1 MSLRTGLGVL
11 KLISEK
17 KNSTSNKHLK
27 MNKAVLLSEQKIKE
41 QLVAGIYLFA
51 SRAYGTASE
60 QRQSDYDII
69 LVLNSHAFD
78 RHDVFKWKT
87 SNWLVEHHW
96 INPNFRE
103 LFTDESDRTRF
114 VDFGDREAQ
123 VWMFNVETFQKVLTT
138 NTMFAIK
145 CIFLPEEIKW
155 IEKRNFS
162 EESRVNDNMLRQSV
176 RNHSRSHL
184 FMACKIMTQRLFPTE
199 NDDIETQN
207 AIEKM
212 SKDPIWN
219 HVLIPNNYNFY
230 TTKKLIWHSIRL
242 LYFGINVKHF
252 GRLTD
257 YTEANYLYEDLIVFE
272 SHKWIDFRDKY
283 IPIYNE
289 LTNEFVNLTRDP
301 SMPTDIIE
309 L

>member
-1 MSLRTGLGVL
+1 
-11 KLISEK
+11 
-17 KNSTSNKHLK
+17 
-27 MNKAVLLSEQKIKE
+27 MNKAVLLTELKIKE
-41 QLVAGIYLFA
+41 ELVEGIYLFG

-69 LVLNSHAFD
+69 MVLKSHAFD
-78 RHDVFKWKT
+78 GHEVLKWKT
-87 SNWLVEHHW
+87 TNWLVKHDW

-114 VDFGDREAQ
+114 FDFGDREAQ
-123 VWMFNVETFQKVLTT
+123 VFMFNVETFQKLLTT
-138 NTMFAIK
+138 NTMFAIE
-145 CIFLPEEIKW
+145 CIFLPEELKW
-155 IEKRNFS
+155 VEKRKFS
-162 EESRVNDNMLRQSV
+162 EEFCVDDNMLRPSV
-176 RNHSRSHL
+176 LNHSRSHL
-184 FMACKIMTQRLFPTE
+184 FMACKVMTQQLFPTE

-219 HVLIPNNYNFY
+219 HVSIPNNYFY
-230 TTKKLIWHSIRL
+230 SFYKIKKLIWHSIRL

-257 YTEANYLYEDLIVFE
+257 YTEANYLYEDLIGFE
-272 SHKWIDFRDKY
+272 SHKWIDFRNKY
-283 IPIYNE
+283 IPIYNK